1 MPTPSPDVDVVS
13 GKNGGVSNNRRGAV
27 DRILDFVP
35 MDAVVRHVDVNDL
48 IERVDVQR
56 IIERVDVNEIIERVD
71 IDRILARVDV
81 QRIIDR
87 VDVNAIIERVDV
99 EDVVARTEIGQVVV
113 ASTTGLATRGL
124 DFVRA
129 QGVGLDQWCNRW
141 VDRML
146 RRRPGDAPAGP
157 GIPNGATKAK
167 VAS

>member
-1 MPTPSPDVDVVS
+1 M
-13 GKNGGVSNNRRGAV
+13 SNNRRRPV
-27 DRILDFVP
+27 DRLLDLVP
-35 MDAVVRHVDVNDL
+35 MDAVVRHVDVNEL

-56 IIERVDVNEIIERVD
+56 IVDRVDVNAIVERVD
-71 IDRILARVDV
+71 I

-87 VDVNAIIERVDV
+87 VDVNALMTRIDVNEIIDRVDINAIIERVDV

-113 ASTTGLATRGL
+113 ASTTGMATRGL

-141 VDRML
+141 VDRIL

-157 GIPNGATKAK
+157 GITIGAPGPEA
-167 VAS
+167 AP

>member
-1 MPTPSPDVDVVS
+1 MPTPSPDADVVS

-56 IIERVDVNEIIERVD
+56 IVDRVDVNEIIERVD
-71 IDRILARVDV
+71 IQKIIDRVDLNAL
-81 QRIIDR
+81 IDR

-141 VDRML
+141 VDRVL

-157 GIPNGATKAK
+157 GIPTAAAEAK